1 MDMYEINRFGGVVLA
16 TLLFIFVLARIGE
29 GVVHPGKL
37 EQQVYG
43 SIAVEEAAPKGG
55 PEPAAAPLPVL
66 LASANV
72 GEGEKAAKK
81 CVSCHTFEKG
91 GANRV
96 GPNLFGVLGANRGR
110 VDSFAYSNAMKAG
123 GTWGFNDLDAFI
135 RSPKDVVP
143 GTKMTFAGIRNA
155 QERANLIAY
164 LRRQHDAPPAL
175 PSP

>member
-1 MDMYEINRFGGVVLA
+1 
-16 TLLFIFVLARIGE
+16 
-29 GVVHPGKL
+29 
-37 EQQVYG
+37 
-43 SIAVEEAAPKGG
+43 
-55 PEPAAAPLPVL
+55 L